1 MNDLRSQYER
11 KVQTLAEMALDMRRR
26 GMQAEI
32 IARAV
37 HAERLAIAKAFKDIT
52 AEPLRSRIQKRTV
65 IRYGNPIGPS
75 IDFLRAAGKSWDD
88 IIDSASRPGLLPD

>member
-1 MNDLRSQYER
+1 MNDLRSDYER
-11 KVQTLAEMALDMRRR
+11 KVQTLAEMAMDMRRR
-26 GMQAEI
+26 GLEAEA

-52 AEPLRSRIQKRTV
+52 PEPLRTRIQART
-65 IRYGNPIGPS
+65 IAQYGNPVGPS

-88 IIDSASRPGLLPD
+88 IIDSASRPGSLPD